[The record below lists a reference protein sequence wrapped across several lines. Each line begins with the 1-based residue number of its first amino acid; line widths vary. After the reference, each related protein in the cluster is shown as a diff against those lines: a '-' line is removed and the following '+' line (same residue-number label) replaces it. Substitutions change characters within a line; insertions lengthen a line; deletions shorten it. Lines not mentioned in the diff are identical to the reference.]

1 MRLSERA
8 RGFESHRFRHLI
20 THVLIQGMGDV
31 FVRRIG
37 KMKPPVQLG
46 GEEKDLKEKASNAI
60 LKVVWQPQGESK
72 EASS

>member
-1 MRLSERA
+1 M
-8 RGFESHRFRHLI
+8 
-20 THVLIQGMGDV
+20 
-31 FVRRIG
+31 RRIG

-46 GEEKDLKEKASNAI
+46 GEEKDLKKKASNAI